1 MHRETAAFLLTGFL
15 LLDAPVASSPQPPAE
30 EAPQESFEDKISV
43 SELEL
48 VLRVVDT
55 WGRPILGLKPEDF
68 RVRLGK
74 SEVPIAGLDWI
85 SAEDGGILDLPA
97 EMEPPEEGEED
108 EVTVALPAPGRL
120 VVLFVQT
127 DLNPTRISGQ
137 MRMRSRTRKLLD
149 SLHPQDRAAV
159 VSFDSQLK
167 LWQDFTLDRD
177 AVHAALDRAMLY
189 NKAPAIQPE
198 GEVSLARRFDFEA
211 ARETSTPE
219 RALEVTARALDALP
233 GEKIMIFLGYG
244 FGNYSRDGTRM
255 RPAFIPAVKAL
266 WDAQISVF
274 ALDVTSAD
282 SHDLAAGLV
291 QVADATGGLYLSTFR
306 LPNLATEVLSKAIS
320 GYYILALDMSRM
332 PDADGEIQVELKGHR
347 GTVIARPM
355 VLQ

>member
-1 MHRETAAFLLTGFL
+1 MTGFL
-15 LLDAPVASSPQPPAE
+15 LLDAPAASSPQPPAE
-30 EAPQESFEDKISV
+30 EAPQESFEDRISV
-43 SELEL
+43 SELEM
-48 VLRVVDT
+48 VVRVVDT
-55 WGRPILGLKPEDF
+55 WGRPILNLKPEDF

-85 SAEDGGILDLPA
+85 SAEDSAILELPA
-97 EMEPPEEGEED
+97 EMASPQGGEGD

-159 VSFDSQLK
+159 VSFDSRLK

-177 AVHAALDRAMLY
+177 AVHAALDRAVLY
-189 NKAPAIQPE
+189 GKAPVIEPA
-198 GEVSLARRFDFEA
+198 GEVSLAQRFDFEA
-211 ARETSTPE
+211 ARKTATPE

-233 GEKIMIFLGYG
+233 GEKMMIFLGYG
-244 FGNYSRDGTRM
+244 FGNFSRDGVGM
-255 RPAFIPAVKAL
+255 RPSYAPAVRAL
-266 WDAQISVF
+266 WDARISVF
-274 ALDVTSAD
+274 ALDITSAD
-282 SHDLAAGLV
+282 SHSLEAGLK
-291 QVADATGGLYLSTFR
+291 QVAADTGGLYLSTFR

-332 PDADGEIQVELKGHR
+332 PDATGEIQVELKGRR

-355 VLQ
+355 DVR